1 MWSELF
7 ALWSI
12 VAYGITADPLP
23 EDADGVTFKWQIWR
37 GALLL
42 RIVVAAV
49 FSYWIPVT
57 STIFSNRKLAQIF
70 PHADSFQ
77 AKFFTCVISSRNEIE
92 FIAKKLNQNSLEHF
106 AEEFLFL
113 RGEFF
118 ALGGQIEHI
127 DGFVPFRIDQ
137 RDLDIASQP
146 RQR

>member
-1 MWSELF
+1 MMSTVGLSF
-7 ALWSI
+7 CKTFNLSALEASFVLCKQG
-12 VAYGITADPLP
+12 VAG
-23 EDADGVTFKWQIWR
+23 
-37 GALLL
+37 
-42 RIVVAAV
+42 
-49 FSYWIPVT
+49 SIPVT